1 MDVRKFQRV
10 PPFYIFRHC
19 DTVQK
24 SHFKIFLGNF
34 FQSLNGPPLQFFS
47 YFATSWSFTKPKG
60 SPFYIFRHCDTVQF
74 IFFIFC
80 LQLEF
85 HKTQRVP
92 PFTIL
97 SLRYSAD
104 FGRSRL
110 VFFTNSAKS
119 PRSPWSQVTK
129 LLFTPFSE
137 TMAQLVVRLPARYEV
152 VGSNPGWS
160 VIFFIAENIPVISG
174 RLVFNQ

>member
-10 PPFYIFRHC
+10 PPFTFFG
-19 DTVQK
+19 TVTL
-24 SHFKIFLGNF
+24 FKNHILKF
-34 FQSLNGPPLQFFS
+34 FWAIFFS
-47 YFATSWSFTKPKG
+47 PQRVPPSIFFIFCNQLEFHKAQRVP
-60 SPFYIFRHCDTVQF
+60 PFYIFRHCDTVQF

-80 LQLEF
+80 HQLEF

-110 VFFTNSAKS
+110 VFNLINS
-119 PRSPWSQVTK
+119 
-129 LLFTPFSE
+129 
-137 TMAQLVVRLPARYEV
+137 
-152 VGSNPGWS
+152 N
-160 VIFFIAENIPVISG
+160 IAC
-174 RLVFNQ
+174 